1 MSQKNSSRKEINE
14 TENILV
20 KHTEVNN
27 QRQDF
32 TREDLRIHESE
43 QTTLLWKK
51 SETTE
56 LHPS

>member
-1 MSQKNSSRKEINE
+1 MKQNMI
-14 TENILV
+14 V

-27 QRQDF
+27 QCQDF

-51 SETTE
+51 SETVE